1 MEVDAMNSKKKI
13 SSENTLNIEKLSN
26 ISHYVIIKEDI
37 LYKLVY
43 RHSTNFPFFSICRQ
57 FCLFQAFIHRK
68 KQTYNICQYT
78 EIGLEMPRNRLKF
91 SSQSD
96 QY

>member
-13 SSENTLNIEKLSN
+13 SSENTLNIEKISN

-43 RHSTNFPFFSICRQ
+43 RHSTNFPFFFYLQTVLLISSI
-57 FCLFQAFIHRK
+57 
-68 KQTYNICQYT
+68 Y
-78 EIGLEMPRNRLKF
+78 
-91 SSQSD
+91 S
-96 QY
+96 